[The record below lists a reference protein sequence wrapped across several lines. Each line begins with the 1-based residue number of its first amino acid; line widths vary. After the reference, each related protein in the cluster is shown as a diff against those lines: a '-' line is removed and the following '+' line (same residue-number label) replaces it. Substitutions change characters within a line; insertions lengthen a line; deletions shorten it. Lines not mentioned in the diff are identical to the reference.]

1 MTSQNSASVDAI
13 AIDAMG
19 GDAGTETIVEA
30 VKIAC
35 QRSPDLKVVLV
46 GDEARIKKALA
57 SSGLAKNSN
66 ISIRPTSEVIEMTDS
81 PSQVLRHK
89 KDASMRVALSMVASG
104 DAGAC
109 VSAGN
114 TGALMA
120 LARYELKML
129 PGIDR
134 PAICTAVP
142 NRHGHVHWLDLGAN
156 VDSSAE
162 QLAQFALM
170 GSALSSV
177 VDGVK
182 KPRVGLL
189 NIGSEA
195 IKGNEQVKAAA
206 NLLSEGKLNY
216 IGFVEGDD
224 IYNGEVDVIAC
235 DGFVGNVALKTSEG
249 LAHLIRDLL
258 KQGFTRSI
266 FTKMAAVIALPV
278 LKSITKTIDPSAYN
292 GASLLG
298 LNGIVIKSHGSAN
311 AVSYANAIKIA
322 ELEIKKQLPSKI
334 RDMLAQYHVTE
345 TTPTD
350 DA

>member
-1 MTSQNSASVDAI
+1 MTAQNNLSVNAV

-35 QRSPDLKVVLV
+35 QRSPDLAIILV
-46 GDEARIKKALA
+46 GDEARIKKALVA
-57 SSGLAKNSN
+57 SGLNKNSN
-66 ISIRPTSEVIEMTDS
+66 ISIRPSSEVIEMTDS
-81 PSQVLRHK
+81 PSQVLRNK
-89 KDASMRVALSMVASG
+89 KDASMRVALNLVAEGS
-104 DAGAC
+104 AGAC

-170 GSALSSV
+170 GSALCSV
-177 VDGVK
+177 VDGIK

-195 IKGNEQVKAAA
+195 IKGNDQVKSAA

-235 DGFVGNVALKTSEG
+235 DGFVGNIALKTSEG

-258 KQGFTRSI
+258 KQGFKRNL
-266 FTKMAAVIALPV
+266 FTKLSALVALPV

-298 LNGIVIKSHGSAN
+298 LNGIVIKSHGSAD
-311 AVSYANAIKIA
+311 ATSYANAIKIA

-334 RDMLAQYHVTE
+334 RDMLAQYHITE
-345 TTPTD
+345 TKPAD